1 MPNPRKHD
9 HNTGSNDLS
18 EIWSHGSTFS
28 QKRLRTNKSR
38 KSQKL
43 TPQSSPSV
51 RKSPHT
57 RSKDLETP
65 KRRAR
70 GRYTGLNNTADS
82 PGDGDILQD
91 IIWDPASPTPARS
104 GEGPGNTR
112 VVEISDIVNRIAPKD
127 AQHVS
132 VDSPLLQW
140 IGDSAVP
147 CTPEVRP
154 PKARKKSTR
163 KSSVEDL
170 MQLARQ
176 FDINMHQ
183 QDREKRSA
191 EHTNN
196 TINNNRSGEEPK
208 CPTMSSS
215 AQQVE
220 AELNALFDGPTQRVT
235 GRLSQGSTASTC
247 SQEVKV
253 QVGVSHLTADD
264 LVKESEVKPGGGSTS
279 GSSARTGKKEVGQ
292 WNTTT
297 TVAKDED
304 FDWEDDDLL
313 NDPIVLEMTQNPEGL
328 KTLSPK
334 PSSSLTLS
342 TDRDHTQLLTDTEK
356 TLPPSST
363 TSNPISLPSHS
374 VWKGTSTHLQPSNR
388 GGLTGPCPKP
398 KPTSRSTF
406 LLEPNLCFQVNMA
419 PTTKEALRPLL
430 TDGEVQ
436 PERPR
441 PGVSAA
447 VGSRGP
453 SRDSAEGKADGV
465 STATTPTSHGA
476 TAPDSAFKDL
486 SEEDLQ
492 FLFDSESLWNDDEG
506 DDDELLYQV
515 CDDVER
521 ISNSQPLSEDASVT
535 TDTTEVR
542 LQESKPKAPP
552 SAPLA
557 ATREGTVTMDT
568 AVGGP
573 SSKQSTT
580 CTSGRSNSAPGDGSS
595 TPVHFQRWN
604 IPAKAGNVWVGHH
617 TVTSQSHPGSGEG
630 LGKFT
635 QLKGAPGWGTFGLG
649 SLGVRTFQAEN
660 SKSVMPRTM
669 SARTLPNSNSHHASS
684 FKRHLSDSVAIGNK
698 VFVNSQL
705 TGRCTEE
712 EIERKKQ
719 EAIARRRTRETSL
732 KAGGLPL

>member
-9 HNTGSNDLS
+9 HNTGSNDIS
-18 EIWSHGSTFS
+18 QIWSHSGSHVSTFS
-28 QKRLRTNKSR
+28 QKRLRTNKSG
-38 KSQKL
+38 KSPKL
-43 TPQSSPSV
+43 TPKSSHSV

-57 RSKDLETP
+57 RSKDLQTP

-70 GRYTGLNNTADS
+70 GRYTDLNNTADS

-104 GEGPGNTR
+104 GEGPSNTR

-183 QDREKRSA
+183 QDRERKSS
-191 EHTNN
+191 EHRNN
-196 TINNNRSGEEPK
+196 TINNNRYEEEPK
-208 CPTMSSS
+208 GPTTMSSS
-215 AQQVE
+215 AQRVE

-253 QVGVSHLTADD
+253 QVGVSHLTTDD
-264 LVKESEVKPGGGSTS
+264 LVKVSEVKPGGGSTS
-279 GSSARTGKKEVGQ
+279 GSSARTGKEEVVQ
-292 WNTTT
+292 WNATT
-297 TVAKDED
+297 TVTKDED

-313 NDPIVLEMTQNPEGL
+313 NDPIVLEKTQNPEGL

-342 TDRDHTQLLTDTEK
+342 TDRDNTQLLTDTEK

-363 TSNPISLPSHS
+363 TSNPISLSSHS

-398 KPTSRSTF
+398 KPASRSTF
-406 LLEPNLCFQVNMA
+406 LLQPNLCFQVNMA
-419 PTTKEALRPLL
+419 PTTREAPRPFL
-430 TDGEVQ
+430 TVGEAQ
-436 PERPR
+436 SER

-465 STATTPTSHGA
+465 STATTSRGT
-476 TAPDSAFKDL
+476 TAPDSAFKDI

-492 FLFDSESLWNDDEG
+492 SLFDSESLWNDDEG

-521 ISNSQPLSEDASVT
+521 ISNSQSEGATAT
-535 TDTTEVR
+535 TDATEVR
-542 LQESKPKAPP
+542 VQESKPKATPT
-552 SAPLA
+552 APLA
-557 ATREGTVTMDT
+557 AAREGSMTMDR

-580 CTSGRSNSAPGDGSS
+580 CTSGRSNSAPGDRSS

-617 TVTSQSHPGSGEG
+617 TAMSQSHPGSGEG

-635 QLKGAPGWGTFGLG
+635 QLRGAPAWGTFGLG
-649 SLGVRTFQAEN
+649 SLGVRTFQAGD
-660 SKSVMPRTM
+660 SKSVMPRTV

-684 FKRHLSDSVAIGNK
+684 FKRHLSDSAAIRNK
-698 VFVNSQL
+698 VFVSSQV

>member
-9 HNTGSNDLS
+9 HNTGSN
-18 EIWSHGSTFS
+18 EIWSHGSTCS
-28 QKRLRTNKSR
+28 QKRLRTNKSG

-91 IIWDPASPTPARS
+91 IIWDPASPPPAGS

-191 EHTNN
+191 EHPNN
-196 TINNNRSGEEPK
+196 TINNNRYGEEPK
-208 CPTMSSS
+208 GPTMSSS
-215 AQQVE
+215 AQKVE

-279 GSSARTGKKEVGQ
+279 GSSARTGKEEKGQ
-292 WNTTT
+292 WNATT

-313 NDPIVLEMTQNPEGL
+313 SDPIVLEMTQNPDGL

-334 PSSSLTLS
+334 PSSS
-342 TDRDHTQLLTDTEK
+342 
-356 TLPPSST
+356 
-363 TSNPISLPSHS
+363 
-374 VWKGTSTHLQPSNR
+374 STHLQPSNR

-398 KPTSRSTF
+398 KPNSRSTF

-419 PTTKEALRPLL
+419 PTTKEALRPFL
-430 TDGEVQ
+430 TVGAAQ

-441 PGVSAA
+441 PGVSAS

-465 STATTPTSHGA
+465 STATTPTSRGT
-476 TAPDSAFKDL
+476 TAPDSPFKDL

-492 FLFDSESLWNDDEG
+492 SLFDSESLWNDDEG

-542 LQESKPKAPP
+542 FQESKPKAPP

-557 ATREGTVTMDT
+557 ATREGTVTMDRAVGGSSSKQPT
-568 AVGGP
+568 TCTSGRSNSVREGTVTMDRAVGGP
-573 SSKQSTT
+573 GSKQPTT

-660 SKSVMPRTM
+660 SKSVMPRTV

-684 FKRHLSDSVAIGNK
+684 FKRHLSDSAAVGNK

-732 KAGGLPL
+732 KAGALPL

>member
-28 QKRLRTNKSR
+28 QKRLRTNKSG

-57 RSKDLETP
+57 RSKGLETP

-70 GRYTGLNNTADS
+70 GRYTGLNSTADS

-191 EHTNN
+191 EHTHD
-196 TINNNRSGEEPK
+196 TINNNRYGEEPK
-208 CPTMSSS
+208 GPTTMSSS

-279 GSSARTGKKEVGQ
+279 GSSARTGKEEVEQ
-292 WNTTT
+292 WNATT

-313 NDPIVLEMTQNPEGL
+313 SDPIVLEMTQNPEGL
-328 KTLSPK
+328 KTPSPK

-342 TDRDHTQLLTDTEK
+342 TDRDHTQLLTDTEE

-388 GGLTGPCPKP
+388 GGVTGPCPKP
-398 KPTSRSTF
+398 NSRRTF
-406 LLEPNLCFQVNMA
+406 LLEPNRCFQVNMA
-419 PTTKEALRPLL
+419 PTTKEALRPFL
-430 TDGEVQ
+430 TAVEAQ

-465 STATTPTSHGA
+465 STATTPTSRGT
-476 TAPDSAFKDL
+476 TAPDSAFKDF

-492 FLFDSESLWNDDEG
+492 SLFDSESLWNDDEG
-506 DDDELLYQV
+506 GDDLLLYQV

-542 LQESKPKAPP
+542 FQESRPKAPP
-552 SAPLA
+552 SGPLA
-557 ATREGTVTMDT
+557 ATREGTMTMDR

-580 CTSGRSNSAPGDGSS
+580 CTSGRSNSVREGSMTMDRAVGGPSSKQSTNCTSGRSNSAPGDGSM
-595 TPVHFQRWN
+595 TMDGFQRWN
-604 IPAKAGNVWVGHH
+604 IPVKAGNHLQSRPRAIQAVGR
-617 TVTSQSHPGSGEG
+617 VYE
-630 LGKFT
+630 FT

-649 SLGVRTFQAEN
+649 SSQL
-660 SKSVMPRTM
+660 
-669 SARTLPNSNSHHASS
+669 
-684 FKRHLSDSVAIGNK
+684 
-698 VFVNSQL
+698 FVNSQL

>member
-9 HNTGSNDLS
+9 PNTGSNDLS
-18 EIWSHGSTFS
+18 EIWSHVSTFS
-28 QKRLRTNKSR
+28 QKRLRTNKSG
-38 KSQKL
+38 KSPKL

-57 RSKDLETP
+57 RSKDLQTP

-70 GRYTGLNNTADS
+70 GRYTGLNNPADS
-82 PGDGDILQD
+82 PGDGDVLQD
-91 IIWDPASPTPARS
+91 IIWDPASPTPAGS
-104 GEGPGNTR
+104 GEGPSNTR

-183 QDREKRSA
+183 QDKERKCT

-196 TINNNRSGEEPK
+196 TIINNRHGEEPK
-208 CPTMSSS
+208 GPTTMSSS

-220 AELNALFDGPTQRVT
+220 AELNALFDGPTQRVI
-235 GRLSQGSTASTC
+235 GRLSQGSNSSTC

-264 LVKESEVKPGGGSTS
+264 LVKVSEVKPGGGSTS
-279 GSSARTGKKEVGQ
+279 GSSARTGKEEVGQ
-292 WNTTT
+292 WNATT
-297 TVAKDED
+297 TVVKDED

-342 TDRDHTQLLTDTEK
+342 TDRDNTQLLTDTEK

-388 GGLTGPCPKP
+388 GGLTEPCPKP

-419 PTTKEALRPLL
+419 PTTKEAPRPSL
-430 TDGEVQ
+430 TVGEAQ
-436 PERPR
+436 AERPR
-441 PGVSAA
+441 PGLSAA

-453 SRDSAEGKADGV
+453 SRDSAEGV
-465 STATTPTSHGA
+465 STATTSRGT
-476 TAPDSAFKDL
+476 TAPDSAFKDI

-492 FLFDSESLWNDDEG
+492 SLFDSESLWNDDEG

-521 ISNSQPLSEDASVT
+521 ISNSQPLSEDATAT
-535 TDTTEVR
+535 TDATEVR
-542 LQESKPKAPP
+542 VQESKPKAPP
-552 SAPLA
+552 TAPLA
-557 ATREGTVTMDT
+557 TAREGSMTMDR

-580 CTSGRSNSAPGDGSS
+580 CTSGHSNSAPGDRSC
-595 TPVHFQRWN
+595 TPVHFQGWN

-617 TVTSQSHPGSGEG
+617 TVMSQSHPGSAEG

-635 QLKGAPGWGTFGLG
+635 QLRGAPGWGTFGLG

-660 SKSVMPRTM
+660 SKSVMPRTV

-684 FKRHLSDSVAIGNK
+684 FKRHLSDSAAIGNK
-698 VFVNSQL
+698 VFVNSQM

>member
-28 QKRLRTNKSR
+28 QKRLRTNKSG

-70 GRYTGLNNTADS
+70 GRYTGLNSTADS

-191 EHTNN
+191 EHTHN
-196 TINNNRSGEEPK
+196 TINNNRYGEEPK
-208 CPTMSSS
+208 GPTTMSSS

-279 GSSARTGKKEVGQ
+279 GSSARTGKEEVEQ
-292 WNTTT
+292 WNATT

-313 NDPIVLEMTQNPEGL
+313 SDPIVLEMTQNPEGL
-328 KTLSPK
+328 KT
-334 PSSSLTLS
+334 
-342 TDRDHTQLLTDTEK
+342 
-356 TLPPSST
+356 PPP
-363 TSNPISLPSHS
+363 NP
-374 VWKGTSTHLQPSNR
+374 
-388 GGLTGPCPKP
+388 
-398 KPTSRSTF
+398 
-406 LLEPNLCFQVNMA
+406 
-419 PTTKEALRPLL
+419 
-430 TDGEVQ
+430 
-436 PERPR
+436 
-441 PGVSAA
+441 AA
-447 VGSRGP
+447 
-453 SRDSAEGKADGV
+453 
-465 STATTPTSHGA
+465 H
-476 TAPDSAFKDL
+476 
-486 SEEDLQ
+486 
-492 FLFDSESLWNDDEG
+492 
-506 DDDELLYQV
+506 
-515 CDDVER
+515 
-521 ISNSQPLSEDASVT
+521 
-535 TDTTEVR
+535 
-542 LQESKPKAPP
+542 
-552 SAPLA
+552 
-557 ATREGTVTMDT
+557 
-568 AVGGP
+568 
-573 SSKQSTT
+573 
-580 CTSGRSNSAPGDGSS
+580 
-595 TPVHFQRWN
+595 
-604 IPAKAGNVWVGHH
+604 
-617 TVTSQSHPGSGEG
+617 
-630 LGKFT
+630 
-635 QLKGAPGWGTFGLG
+635 
-649 SLGVRTFQAEN
+649 
-660 SKSVMPRTM
+660 
-669 SARTLPNSNSHHASS
+669 
-684 FKRHLSDSVAIGNK
+684 
-698 VFVNSQL
+698 
-705 TGRCTEE
+705 
-712 EIERKKQ
+712 
-719 EAIARRRTRETSL
+719 
-732 KAGGLPL
+732 

>member
-57 RSKDLETP
+57 RSK
-65 KRRAR
+65 
-70 GRYTGLNNTADS
+70 
-82 PGDGDILQD
+82 
-91 IIWDPASPTPARS
+91 

-196 TINNNRSGEEPK
+196 TINNNRYGEEPK
-208 CPTMSSS
+208 GPTMSSS

-279 GSSARTGKKEVGQ
+279 GSSARTGKEEVGQ
-292 WNTTT
+292 WNATT

-388 GGLTGPCPKP
+388 GGLTGPCPKH
-398 KPTSRSTF
+398 KPTIRSTF

-447 VGSRGP
+447 VGSKGP
-453 SRDSAEGKADGV
+453 SRDSAEEKADGV
-465 STATTPTSHGA
+465 STATTPTSRGT

-492 FLFDSESLWNDDEG
+492 SLFDSESLWNDDEG
-506 DDDELLYQV
+506 DYDELLYQV

-521 ISNSQPLSEDASVT
+521 ISNSQPVSE
-535 TDTTEVR
+535 DTTEVR

-552 SAPLA
+552 STPLA
-557 ATREGTVTMDT
+557 AMREGTMTMDR

-595 TPVHFQRWN
+595 TLVHFQRWN

-617 TVTSQSHPGSGEG
+617 TITSQSHPGSGEG

-635 QLKGAPGWGTFGLG
+635 QLKGAPAWGTFGLG
-649 SLGVRTFQAEN
+649 SLGVRTFQEEN
-660 SKSVMPRTM
+660 SKSVMPRTV

-684 FKRHLSDSVAIGNK
+684 FKRHLSDSAAIGNK

>member
-1 MPNPRKHD
+1 
-9 HNTGSNDLS
+9 
-18 EIWSHGSTFS
+18 
-28 QKRLRTNKSR
+28 
-38 KSQKL
+38 
-43 TPQSSPSV
+43 
-51 RKSPHT
+51 
-57 RSKDLETP
+57 LETP

-91 IIWDPASPTPARS
+91 IIWDPASPPPAGS

-127 AQHVS
+127 VQHVS

-183 QDREKRSA
+183 QDQEKRSS

-196 TINNNRSGEEPK
+196 TINNNRYGEEPK
-208 CPTMSSS
+208 GPTMSSS
-215 AQQVE
+215 TQQVE
-220 AELNALFDGPTQRVT
+220 AELNALFDRPTQRVT

-279 GSSARTGKKEVGQ
+279 GSSARTGKEEVGQ
-292 WNTTT
+292 WNATT

-313 NDPIVLEMTQNPEGL
+313 NDPIVLEMTQNPDGL

-334 PSSSLTLS
+334 PSSS
-342 TDRDHTQLLTDTEK
+342 
-356 TLPPSST
+356 
-363 TSNPISLPSHS
+363 
-374 VWKGTSTHLQPSNR
+374 STHLQPSNR

-398 KPTSRSTF
+398 KPNSRRPF
-406 LLEPNLCFQVNMA
+406 LTVGA
-419 PTTKEALRPLL
+419 A
-430 TDGEVQ
+430 Q

-453 SRDSAEGKADGV
+453 DSAEGKADGV
-465 STATTPTSHGA
+465 STATTPTSRGT

-492 FLFDSESLWNDDEG
+492 SLFDSESLWNDDEG

-542 LQESKPKAPP
+542 FQESKPKAPP

-557 ATREGTVTMDT
+557 AVREGTVTMDR

-617 TVTSQSHPGSGEG
+617 TVTSQSLPGSGEG

-649 SLGVRTFQAEN
+649 SLGDRTFQAEN
-660 SKSVMPRTM
+660 SKSVMPRTV
-669 SARTLPNSNSHHASS
+669 SARTLPNSNSHQASS
-684 FKRHLSDSVAIGNK
+684 FKRHLSDSAAIGNK

>member
-9 HNTGSNDLS
+9 PNTGSNDLS
-18 EIWSHGSTFS
+18 EIWSHVSTFS
-28 QKRLRTNKSR
+28 QKRLRTNKSG
-38 KSQKL
+38 KSPKL

-57 RSKDLETP
+57 RSKDLQTP

-70 GRYTGLNNTADS
+70 GRYTGLNNPADS
-82 PGDGDILQD
+82 PGDGDVLQD
-91 IIWDPASPTPARS
+91 IIWDPASPTPAGS
-104 GEGPGNTR
+104 GEGPSNTR

-183 QDREKRSA
+183 QDRERKCA

-196 TINNNRSGEEPK
+196 TIINNRYGEEPK
-208 CPTMSSS
+208 GPTTMSSS

-235 GRLSQGSTASTC
+235 GRLSQGSNASTC

-264 LVKESEVKPGGGSTS
+264 LVKVSEVKPGGGSTS
-279 GSSARTGKKEVGQ
+279 GSSARTGKEEVGQ
-292 WNTTT
+292 
-297 TVAKDED
+297 AKDED

-342 TDRDHTQLLTDTEK
+342 TDRDNTQLLTDTEK

-388 GGLTGPCPKP
+388 GALTEPCPKP

-406 LLEPNLCFQVNMA
+406 LLEPNFCFQVNMA
-419 PTTKEALRPLL
+419 PTTKEAPRPSL
-430 TDGEVQ
+430 TVGEAQ

-441 PGVSAA
+441 PGLSAA
-447 VGSRGP
+447 VGTRGP
-453 SRDSAEGKADGV
+453 SGDSAEGV
-465 STATTPTSHGA
+465 STATTSRGT
-476 TAPDSAFKDL
+476 TAPDSAFKDI

-492 FLFDSESLWNDDEG
+492 SLFDSESLWNDDEG
-506 DDDELLYQV
+506 DDDKLLYQV

-521 ISNSQPLSEDASVT
+521 ISNSQPLSEDATTT
-535 TDTTEVR
+535 TDGTEVR
-542 LQESKPKAPP
+542 VQESKPKAPP
-552 SAPLA
+552 TAPLA
-557 ATREGTVTMDT
+557 TAREGSMTMDR

-573 SSKQSTT
+573 SRRQSIT
-580 CTSGRSNSAPGDGSS
+580 CTSGRSNSAPGDRSC
-595 TPVHFQRWN
+595 THVHFQGWN

-617 TVTSQSHPGSGEG
+617 TVMSQSHPGSSEG

-635 QLKGAPGWGTFGLG
+635 QLRGAPGWGTFGLG

-660 SKSVMPRTM
+660 SKSVMPRTV

-684 FKRHLSDSVAIGNK
+684 FKRHLSDSAAIGNK
-698 VFVNSQL
+698 V
-705 TGRCTEE
+705 R
-712 EIERKKQ
+712 
-719 EAIARRRTRETSL
+719 
-732 KAGGLPL
+732 